1 MEKILERSTCFH
13 CGLETDPPH
22 LVKGDIQDIER
33 GFCCSGCRSVCST
46 IFDAGLEGFYN
57 RVNKD
62 YSSPPPEPPKD
73 PEVYDL
79 SDIQEEFLQ
88 KRGDEFETKL
98 LVEGIHCAACIWLIE
113 QVMGRTDGVRFAE
126 VNFTNKSLTV
136 RWDNEKIR
144 LSQIIKRLRQVG
156 YSAIP
161 YLPNLAEEVFSR
173 SRRMSLYRIGFAGFS
188 AMNLMWISIALWTGA
203 SEGEYRDFLRWA
215 GFFLAT
221 PTLFFSGYP
230 FFRSAVIGLRR
241 LHLTMDLPIALGALI
256 TYGYSVYVTLLQ
268 SSSSEVYFDTV
279 VAFIFVIL
287 IGRYLESSAVG
298 RSIHSTQRLFEL
310 QPKVVTVL
318 RDSVEQKIS
327 IRSVK
332 PGDWV
337 LVKPGERISVDGVV
351 VEGGSSVDESMLTGE
366 SVPISKST
374 GDLVSAGTLNSLG
387 RLTIR
392 TERTSKETSLAK
404 IASLMEKAM
413 VSKAPI
419 QRFADRIVPW
429 FVLGTLTVAAVTFL
443 YWVGLDMEFAILA
456 ATSVL
461 IITCPC
467 ALGLATPTAIISAT
481 GRGAKEGILIKNGGA
496 LELLGRANHFVFDK
510 TGSLTEGKAKVRSVR
525 SLNGMS
531 EKNLLQ
537 LAASLERYS
546 EHPFAKAIVSA
557 IDETEIGNGRRV
569 DRFEA
574 IPGLGVRGTIGGN
587 RYSIGSMKLLESEK
601 IVLREEVQ
609 KEITQSEKEGF
620 SPVFCLLNDRVVG
633 YIVVGDA
640 LRKDAEVTVESLNRE
655 GKKLTLLTGDR
666 QSVADQIG
674 QKLVGMDVLGEM
686 SPEEKIR
693 AVEKIMGQGDTTVMV
708 GDGINDAPSLIQAD
722 VGIAVGSGTDVAL
735 ESADVII
742 LGEKIYKVKE
752 AYDLARR
759 TLRTIKQNLTMSIIY
774 NVIMVPLAF
783 LGFITPVLA
792 AIAMPISSL
801 LVIGNAA
808 RLQKGK

>member
-1 MEKILERSTCFH
+1 VEKILERSTCFH
-13 CGLETDPPH
+13 CGLETDPSR
-22 LVKGDIQDIER
+22 LVKGDIQGVER

-46 IFDAGLEGFYN
+46 IFDAGLQGFYN

-62 YSSPPPEPPKD
+62 DSSPPPEPTKD

-144 LSQIIKRLRQVG
+144 LSQIIKRLGQVG

-173 SRRMSLYRIGFAGFS
+173 SRRTSLYRIGFAGFS

-256 TYGYSVYVTLLQ
+256 TYGYSVYVTWFQ

-279 VAFIFVIL
+279 VVFIFVIL
-287 IGRYLESSAVG
+287 IGRYLESSAMG

-310 QPKVVTVL
+310 QPKAVTVL

-351 VEGGSSVDESMLTGE
+351 VEGESSVDESMLTGE
-366 SVPISKST
+366 SVPIPKNS
-374 GDLVSAGTLNSLG
+374 GDWVSAGTLNSLG

-404 IASLMEKAM
+404 IASLMERAM
-413 VSKAPI
+413 ASKAPI

-429 FVLGTLTVAAVTFL
+429 FVLGTLTVAGFTFL
-443 YWVGLDMEFAILA
+443 YWMGQSVEFAILT

-496 LELLGRANHFVFDK
+496 LELLGRADHFVFDK

-531 EKNLLQ
+531 EENLLQ

-557 IDETEIGNGRRV
+557 MDETEIGNGKQV

-587 RYSIGSMKLLESEK
+587 RYSIGSMKLLESGK

-609 KEITQSEKEGF
+609 KEITQSEKGGF
-620 SPVFCLLNDRVVG
+620 SPVFCLLNDRVIG
-633 YIVVGDA
+633 YIVVGDT
-640 LRKDAEVTVESLNRE
+640 LREDAEVTVESLRRE

-666 QSVADQIG
+666 QSVADRIG
-674 QKLVGMDVLGEM
+674 QELVGI
-686 SPEEKIR
+686 K
-693 AVEKIMGQGDTTVMV
+693 
-708 GDGINDAPSLIQAD
+708 
-722 VGIAVGSGTDVAL
+722 GT
-735 ESADVII
+735 
-742 LGEKIYKVKE
+742 
-752 AYDLARR
+752 
-759 TLRTIKQNLTMSIIY
+759 
-774 NVIMVPLAF
+774 
-783 LGFITPVLA
+783 
-792 AIAMPISSL
+792 
-801 LVIGNAA
+801 
-808 RLQKGK
+808 